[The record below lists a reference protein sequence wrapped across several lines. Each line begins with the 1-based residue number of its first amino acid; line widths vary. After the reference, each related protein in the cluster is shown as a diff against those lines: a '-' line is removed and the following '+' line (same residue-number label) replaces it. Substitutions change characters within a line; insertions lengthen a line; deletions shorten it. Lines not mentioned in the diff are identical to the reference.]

1 MFKDYQPALFAAL
14 MLVYKNLCTCMCCDV
29 YACKRLMR
37 TLYLILCLVHEY
49 QLSFSLNPVTGDT
62 NFAMPFTRLTVGGF
76 TQPGVARSLIEL
88 PSNAEKGLSHRLL
101 WLFPSPLFGKFSS
114 LKEVDKS
121 FQHAMGKSYWFTHE
135 MCSMYFCFCVYIHIA
150 KLLVDQWKSC
160 PSTCTSL
167 PVRIFRI
174 ARDSTAFGEYY
185 DHVHEG
191 LRTLA
196 GMD

>member
-1 MFKDYQPALFAAL
+1 M
-14 MLVYKNLCTCMCCDV
+14 
-29 YACKRLMR
+29 
-37 TLYLILCLVHEY
+37 
-49 QLSFSLNPVTGDT
+49 TGDT

-88 PSNAEKGLSHRLL
+88 PSNAEKGLSHRFL

-121 FQHAMGKSYWFTHE
+121 FQRDIGKSNCFIHE
-135 MCSMYFCFCVYIHIA
+135 MCSMSFYFCVYIRVA
-150 KLLVDQWKSC
+150 KLLADQWKSC
-160 PSTCTSL
+160 PSTQTSL
-167 PVRIFRI
+167 PVKIFRI

-185 DHVHEG
+185 DHVQEG

-196 GMD
+196 GMDELMAGKCMYKLCKYMYTCILSYYTFTSLDTLVGSSIVT